1 MTVNTAELPLSLN
14 ISTTTRCP
22 LRLQC
27 VSSSAVPTL
36 CPKPRVW
43 PYAFLRFLLGCVCV
57 CVCLPAWVYLYVLP
71 VYMSVHHVH
80 AVPMKVRRGRQI
92 PLVVNCHASA
102 GYQTQIF
109 CKSSQCS

>member
-57 CVCLPAWVYLYVLP
+57 CVCVYLPGCICMCYLCICLCTMCMQYP
-71 VYMSVHHVH
+71 
-80 AVPMKVRRGRQI
+80 
-92 PLVVNCHASA
+92 
-102 GYQTQIF
+102 
-109 CKSSQCS
+109 